1 MFLQERKKPLCGGFK
16 ILSGALQV
24 VGVYEC
30 CYCESHLVV
39 FHVSRLTYT
48 HYGVKIFIG
57 GIQLLMLVYRI

>member
-1 MFLQERKKPLCGGFK
+1 
-16 ILSGALQV
+16 LQV